1 MDRREFITLVGG
13 AAAAPILR
21 PLAAAAQPSA
31 VPVIGFMSSRGAID
45 GADLVAAFHAGLSEA
60 GLDEGRTVRTEY
72 RWAEGHYDRLPAL
85 AADLV
90 ARKVSLLMAAG
101 GIVSARAA
109 KAATATIPV
118 VFVSAGDPVA
128 FGLVASLGRPGG
140 NVTGASLINVS
151 LGAKR
156 LELLREL
163 LPAATRIA
171 MLINPDTPDSAPES
185 QDVLAAARVLGRE
198 ISIVQARTE
207 SEFEPAFAAV
217 RQARAGALIV
227 GADPF
232 FTSQRAQ
239 LVALATRYAVPTIYY
254 WRDFVD
260 AGGLLSY
267 GTSLADGYRQAGIY
281 AGRVLKG
288 AKPADLPVVQ
298 PTKFELVINLKTAK
312 ALGLEVSPTLL
323 AIADEVIE

>member
-1 MDRREFITLVGG
+1 MDRREFIRLGG
-13 AAAAPILR
+13 AVAASAPWSFPVR
-21 PLAAAAQPSA
+21 AQPSA
-31 VPVIGFMSSRGAID
+31 VPLIGFMSSRGATD
-45 GADLVAAFHAGLSEA
+45 AASLVAAFQRGLSDTGFE
-60 GLDEGRTVRTEY
+60 EGRTVRTEF

-90 ARKVSLLMAAG
+90 AHKVALLMAAG

-128 FGLVASLGRPGG
+128 FGLVASLSRPGG

-163 LPAATRIA
+163 LPAARSIA
-171 MLINPDTPDSAPES
+171 MLVNPDTPDSTPES
-185 QDVLAAARVLGRE
+185 HDVLAAARVLGRE
-198 ISIVQARTE
+198 ISIVQARVE
-207 SEFEPAFAAV
+207 NEFEPAFAAV

-239 LVALATRYAVPTIYY
+239 LVALATRHAVPTIYY
-254 WRDFVD
+254 WRDFVE